1 MLCQT
6 GPNEHVMQQSPRRL
20 SDKPVALAQQHRQN
34 SAVNK
39 PQNPISFV
47 LRPVSLTIKT
57 QVMSFFNSL
66 GCAILRRR
74 RCSRRHECL
83 VTDNFFQKLF
93 FFSCTDVLCNAR
105 ALEGPNA
112 PQLQPPL
119 HLQALLRP
127 TTCPLRPHQRQS
139 QVPRSPC
146 IFAVRLSKQHL
157 SRETSRRSSCCQ
169 NTSISWNGSP

>member
-6 GPNEHVMQQSPRRL
+6 KSDEHVMQQSPRRL
-20 SDKPVALAQQHRQN
+20 AQQQRPPS
-34 SAVNK
+34 SAVNE
-39 PQNPISFV
+39 PQNPISFI
-47 LRPVSLTIKT
+47 LRPVSQTIKT
-57 QVMSFFNSL
+57 QVMSFFNSI

-74 RCSRRHECL
+74 RQRQMAWFSLTRISHS
-83 VTDNFFQKLF
+83 
-93 FFSCTDVLCNAR
+93 FSCADVLCNAR
-105 ALEGPNA
+105 APEDPSA

-119 HLQALLRP
+119 HLPALLWP

-139 QVPRSPC
+139 LEPRSPC
-146 IFAVRLSKQHL
+146 IFAVRSSKQHS